1 MDHYSVAREGVGR
14 YVIVA
19 PGEPPLPATF
29 DSWKKAQSV
38 AERLN
43 ARYGEQEAR
52 SATPSTDGERGSCS
66 TP

>member
-1 MDHYSVAREGVGR
+1 MGR

-38 AERLN
+38 ADRLN
-43 ARYGEQEAR
+43 VRYPA
-52 SATPSTDGERGSCS
+52 ATAPTDGVTQSEAG
-66 TP
+66 